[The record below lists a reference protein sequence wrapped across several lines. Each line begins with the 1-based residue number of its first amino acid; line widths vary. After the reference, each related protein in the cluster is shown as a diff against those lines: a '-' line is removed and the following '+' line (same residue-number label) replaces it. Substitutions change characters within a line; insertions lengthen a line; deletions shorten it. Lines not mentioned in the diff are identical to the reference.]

1 MTKDEIIVALN
12 RIFLERFEIENP
24 GLNED
29 LRESYEF
36 DSIDAIEL
44 LQEIEVLLDRTL
56 EREEKKM
63 AMEIR
68 TLGQV
73 VDYIYGLSG
82 SKSLNESQTT

>member
-1 MTKDEIIVALN
+1 MTKDEIIIALN

-24 GLNED
+24 GLDEN

-44 LQEIEVLLDRTL
+44 LQEIDVLLDRTL
-56 EREEKKM
+56 ERDEKKM

-73 VDYIYGLSG
+73 VDYIYDLFG
-82 SKSLNESQTT
+82 SQSSNESQAT

>member
-1 MTKDEIIVALN
+1 MTKDEIIIALN

-24 GLNED
+24 GLDEN
-29 LRESYEF
+29 LRETYEF

-56 EREEKKM
+56 ERDEKKM

-73 VDYIYGLSG
+73 VDYIYDLFG
-82 SKSLNESQTT
+82 SQSSNESQAT